1 MAILHAKI
9 TLFYCHYRLQRFFL
23 VMYSQFLLCYIED
36 HMGTFRE
43 RLLETSSGRNFAV
56 WDGDEQKLK
65 NEKD

>member
-1 MAILHAKI
+1 
-9 TLFYCHYRLQRFFL
+9 
-23 VMYSQFLLCYIED
+23 MYSQFLLCYIED